1 MTAAPFMPRGEIDL
15 ATAPALASALEEHIT
30 SNPGDVKVDCS
41 ELTFIDS
48 SGLAVLVTAASR
60 LDSEGRELKLI
71 ALSEACRRT
80 IEVAGLA
87 ELLLR

>member
-1 MTAAPFMPRGEIDL
+1 MTAAPFMLEGEVDM
-15 ATAPALASALEEHIT
+15 ATAPAIGSALDRHIET
-30 SNPGDVKVDCS
+30 NPGDVKVDCS

-48 SGLAVLVTAASR
+48 SGLSVLANAARR
-60 LDSEGRELKLI
+60 LESEGRGLELV

-80 IEVAGLA
+80 IEVGGLA